1 MKDMYGIRAD
11 ELDMHSIIAESIIGF
26 LLQHTGIMIQRQD
39 ISMNSSVCA
48 AAVPLLPRFGISPES
63 LLNECEKTE
72 CGLPYSNMRKYRGI
86 NIFEQVSAKN
96 GYLCFN
102 PTIEFLNSFCV
113 RCTEL
118 LPMPEMPQKI
128 VFPCS
133 TEYACARLLTYYC
146 SGCRC
151 IMTDS
156 VRTALFRCFALAGG
170 FETKRLY
177 ERAVHSAERA
187 VLAAFGNPDGG
198 KFGGVQASAAAILLS
213 SAKMTLVQ

>member
-133 TEYACARLLTYYC
+133 TEYACARLLTYYR

-151 IMTDS
+151 IMTNS

-177 ERAVHSAERA
+177 ARAVHSAERA

>member
-26 LLQHTGIMIQRQD
+26 LLQHTGIKIQRQD

-48 AAVPLLPRFGISPES
+48 AAVPLLPRFGTSPES

-102 PTIEFLNSFCV
+102 PTNRV
-113 RCTEL
+113 PKQL
-118 LPMPEMPQKI
+118 LRSMHGAASNAGNAAKNC
-128 VFPCS
+128 F
-133 TEYACARLLTYYC
+133 
-146 SGCRC
+146 
-151 IMTDS
+151 S
-156 VRTALFRCFALAGG
+156 VQHGICLRTAFDLLLL
-170 FETKRLY
+170 RLPL
-177 ERAVHSAERA
+177 HH
-187 VLAAFGNPDGG
+187 DGQRQNSI
-198 KFGGVQASAAAILLS
+198 VSLLC
-213 SAKMTLVQ
+213 ACGRV

>member
-118 LPMPEMPQKI
+118 LPLPEMPQRI

-151 IMTDS
+151 IMTGS
-156 VRTALFRCFALAGG
+156 VRTALFRCFALTGG

-177 ERAVHSAERA
+177 ERAVRSAERA
-187 VLAAFGNPDGG
+187 VFAAFGNPDGG

>member
-11 ELDMHSIIAESIIGF
+11 ELDMHSIIAESIIDF

-118 LPMPEMPQKI
+118 LPMPEMPQRI

-187 VLAAFGNPDGG
+187 VLAAFGHPDGG